1 MVANFRT
8 MEFEFP
14 ALATLLLIILCFFYF
29 SRKRVVLIENKTY
42 EVMLVVSLISSFLDT
57 IIHIICSL
65 HSFEDIKLNY
75 YGILDFLNK
84 FVSTGL
90 VVVFSML
97 CLYTI
102 LISKEKIRSNAK
114 NTIAFFTGA
123 NILFFI
129 ASWFCHIELFDAG
142 LGTNANGSLIDL
154 AFVVV
159 GFYLILTLIITV
171 VNFKQD
177 KRYYAI
183 FIILGILLILYGC
196 AYFFK
201 ALIIYD
207 VAMALFCYV
216 MYFSIEN
223 PDIKMLNEITLAKT
237 QAERSNRAKSD
248 FLASMS
254 HEIRTPLNA
263 IVGLSEDIA
272 TYKDQVPAEV
282 VEDTDD
288 IINASNTLLEIIGN
302 ILDIN
307 KIEADKMEITENPYN
322 FKEEITNMCKVTAT
336 RIGEKHIDFKLNIA
350 DDVPYELIGDKVHVK
365 GIINNLLSNSIKY
378 TEEGQVNLTIKCIND
393 YDKNI
398 SNLII
403 TCQDT
408 GRGIK
413 AEYINKLFTKF
424 ERLDIEKNT
433 TTEGTG
439 LGLAI
444 TKALIEMMGGKI
456 NVQSQFGHG
465 SIFMVQIPQKIGKVL
480 PPMTE
485 KELMNTAKNLYKRQ
499 QEDFELSKKSSTKVS
514 YNGKKILIVDDN
526 ILNIKVGRRAL
537 KDFNFIIDECYD
549 GQQCL
554 DKIKAGNHYDLILM
568 DIMMP
573 NMSGETALAKL
584 KEMSNF
590 QTPVIAL
597 TADAVAGAKNR
608 YINEGFIDYIAKPFS
623 REQIQEKLD
632 VIFAKQVTGEVKDD
646 LSKRDQVAE
655 KKNVGIQE
663 DGVEQVEPVKK
674 TAIDWSKVSAYT
686 FDTGLIELPK
696 TNENSQPE
704 VKIDESYLTHNG
716 IDYEKGLETFGDP
729 ETYNEMLA
737 EWFKECQRKFKE
749 MKEFKEKN
757 DLASYAIAVHSLKS
771 DAKYFGFTKLAEM
784 AYEHEMEAK
793 AQNSNYVND
802 NFDELEKEFFRIT
815 VIIEKYLK

>member
-1 MVANFRT
+1 MIVNFRT

-159 GFYLILTLIITV
+159 GFYLTLTLIITV

-223 PDIKMLNEITLAKT
+223 PDIKMLNELTLAKT

-288 IINASNTLLEIIGN
+288 IINASNTLLEIVGN

-336 RIGEKHIDFKLNIA
+336 RIGEKHIDFKLDIA

-465 SIFMVQIPQKIGKVL
+465 SIFMVQIPQKIGKIL

-485 KELMNTAKNLYKRQ
+485 KELMDTAKDLYKRQ
-499 QEDFELSKKSSTKVS
+499 REEIELPKKSSTKVS
-514 YNGKKILIVDDN
+514 YSGKKILIVDDN
-526 ILNIKVGRRAL
+526 MLNIKVGRRAL

-584 KEMSNF
+584 KEMNDF

-632 VIFAKQVTGEVKDD
+632 VIFAQQATDEVKDD
-646 LSKRDQVAE
+646 LSKQEQVDI
-655 KKNVGIQE
+655 KE
-663 DGVEQVEPVKK
+663 DGVEQEEPVKK
-674 TAIDWSKVSAYT
+674 APIDWSKVPAYT

-716 IDYEKGLETFGDP
+716 IDYEKGLETFGDL

-737 EWFKECQRKFKE
+737 EWFKECQHKFKE
-749 MKEFKEKN
+749 MKECKEKN

-771 DAKYFGFTKLAEM
+771 DAKYFGFTKLAEL
-784 AYEHEMEAK
+784 AYEHEMKAK
-793 AQNSNYVND
+793 AQNSDYVND
-802 NFDELEKEFFRIT
+802 NFAELEKEFFRIT
-815 VIIEKYLK
+815 VVIEKYLK